1 MPPTRIGLRHV
12 LALWKPAPMKVLFDI
27 GDFRDR
33 DGFVETFTATVREQ
47 APRVALTPLVFG
59 EPNASFPAGPTGWEP
74 LEFFSI
80 NGVLSWRPSLE
91 ALNQMIRFQSSAG
104 FGSVRFIA
112 LKMLNRVDFTGTFRF
127 LEREVIV
134 HLAIVAALDL
144 LLRKQPSL
152 VVFRVTPHEFPQFIF
167 SEVAKYLELEVL
179 HFQPCSIAPVMIPRY
194 SSGKR
199 FGLAQGLP
207 QESTESKFI
216 LETARTQVRALQE
229 AQSPTYMVLQRRRD
243 HALQSFRSRL
253 RAVAQSIGWIF
264 NDRFPT
270 SVDFSGH
277 SNPQSFAARFL
288 KVLLTRSLQ
297 RNLTQTIRRV
307 GKDSAP
313 EKPYALLALH
323 YEPERTSLPDGL
335 PIEFQ
340 ADAVLQ
346 ARAFLPPET
355 QLVVKE
361 HYSQQSSALRGFLGR
376 SPLIYDLIEGL
387 PGTSFI
393 RYDEKLTSLVAEASY
408 VFTLTGTIAIEAV
421 LKGTPVVYFGTPWW
435 EGLPGTF
442 RMSESLSFSSVDAE
456 EVPRPSVILDFLGD
470 LVVNSA
476 ILGFASEPVDTIVK
490 RFGTLPR
497 DFLTASALQLAHCVV
512 SLVSPR

>member
-1 MPPTRIGLRHV
+1 
-12 LALWKPAPMKVLFDI
+12 MKVLFDI
-27 GDFRDR
+27 GDFRDP
-33 DGFVETFTATVREQ
+33 DGFVESFTRTVREQ
-47 APRVALTPLVFG
+47 APGVSLTPLVFG
-59 EPNASFPAGPTGWEP
+59 EPNASFPAGPTDWEP
-74 LEFFSI
+74 VEFFSI
-80 NGVLSWRPSLE
+80 NGAMPSRPSL
-91 ALNQMIRFQSSAG
+91 AAINQMVRLQSSPG
-104 FGSVRFIA
+104 FGSVRFLA

-134 HLAIVAALDL
+134 HSAILAALDL
-144 LLRKQPSL
+144 FLRKQPSL
-152 VVFRVTPHEFPQFIF
+152 VVFRVTPHEFPQFIV
-167 SEVAKYLELEVL
+167 SEVAKFLELEVL

-199 FGLAQGLP
+199 FDLTQGLP
-207 QESTESKFI
+207 QERTDSKFI
-216 LETARTQVRALQE
+216 LETARTQLRALQE
-229 AQSPTYMVLQRRRD
+229 AQSPPYMVLQRRRD

-253 RAVAQSIGWIF
+253 SAVAHSIGWIF

-277 SNPQSFAARFL
+277 SNPKSFAARFL

-297 RNLTQTIRRV
+297 RNLTQAIRRL
-307 GKDSAP
+307 GKDSSPA
-313 EKPYALLALH
+313 KPFALLALH

-346 ARAFLPPET
+346 ARAFLPAGT

-376 SPLIYDLIEGL
+376 SPLLYDLIEGL

-393 RYDEKLTSLVAEASY
+393 GYNEKLTSLVSEASC

-421 LKGTPVVYFGTPWW
+421 LKGTPVVHFGTPWW
-435 EGLPGTF
+435 EGMPGTF
-442 RMSESLSFSSVDAE
+442 RMSESRSFSSIDAA
-456 EVPRPSVILDFLGD
+456 EVPGHSVILEFLED
-470 LVVNSA
+470 LVVSSA
-476 ILGFASEPVDTIVK
+476 IPGFASEPVDTIVK
-490 RFGTLPR
+490 RFGALPR
-497 DFLTASALQLAHCVV
+497 DFLAASATQLAHCVV

>member
-1 MPPTRIGLRHV
+1 MPRGRIGLRNV
-12 LALWKPAPMKVLFDI
+12 LALGKPAPMKVLFDI
-27 GDFRDR
+27 GDFRGR
-33 DGFVETFTATVREQ
+33 DGFVESFTATVREQ
-47 APRVALTPLVFG
+47 APGVSLSPLVFG
-59 EPNASFPAGPTGWEP
+59 EPSASFLAGPTGWEP
-74 LEFFSI
+74 LAFFSI
-80 NGVLSWRPSLE
+80 NGAMSWRPSLE
-91 ALNQMIRFQSSAG
+91 AMNQMVRFQSSPG
-104 FGSVRFIA
+104 FGSVRFLA
-112 LKMLNRVDFTGTFRF
+112 LKMLNRVDFTGTFRL

-134 HLAIVAALDL
+134 HSAILAALDL

-152 VVFRVTPHEFPQFIF
+152 VVFRVTPHEFPQYIV

-199 FGLAQGLP
+199 FEPAQGFP
-207 QESTESKFI
+207 HQSTESKFI
-216 LETARTQVRALQE
+216 LETARTQLRALQE

-243 HALQSFRSRL
+243 HALQSFRNRL

-264 NDRFPT
+264 RDRFPT

-277 SNPQSFAARFL
+277 SNPQSLAARFL

-297 RNLTQTIRRV
+297 RNLTQAIRRL
-307 GKDSAP
+307 GKDSPPA
-313 EKPYALLALH
+313 KPFALLALH

-346 ARAFLPPET
+346 ARAFLPPGV

-376 SPLIYDLIEGL
+376 SPLFYDLVEGL

-393 RYDEKLTSLVAEASY
+393 GYSEKLTSLVSEAAC

-421 LKGTPVVYFGTPWW
+421 LKGTPVFYFGTPWW
-435 EGLPGTF
+435 EGLPGAF
-442 RMSESLSFSSVDAE
+442 RIDELASFDDLEAE
-456 EVPRPSVILDFLGD
+456 TVPEPGEILLFVED
-470 LVVNSA
+470 LVLRRAVP
-476 ILGFASEPVDTIVK
+476 GFASEAHETMVK
-490 RFGTLPR
+490 RFGDVPESYSVLEG
-497 DFLTASALQLAHCVV
+497 LLVGHLVALEDHG
-512 SLVSPR
+512 